1 MTLVKI
7 SNDNDEIMRSFVLGF
22 DYDTKVDDMIYN
34 NWSIYS
40 RNLVGSV
47 NLVVGQTF
55 TTKDNLINVVKQ

>member
-1 MTLVKI
+1 MTLVKT
-7 SNDNDEIMRSFVLGF
+7 SNDNDEILRSFVLGF

>member
-1 MTLVKI
+1 MTLVKT

-40 RNLVGSV
+40 RNLVGIV

-55 TTKDNLINVVKQ
+55 TTKNNLINVVKQ

>member
-1 MTLVKI
+1 MTLVKT

>member
-1 MTLVKI
+1 MHK
-7 SNDNDEIMRSFVLGF
+7 FVLGF

>member
-1 MTLVKI
+1 MTLVKT
-7 SNDNDEIMRSFVLGF
+7 SNDNDEIMRSFILGF

>member
-1 MTLVKI
+1 MTLVKT

-55 TTKDNLINVVKQ
+55 TTKNNLINVVK

>member
-1 MTLVKI
+1 MTLVKT

-47 NLVVGQTF
+47 NLIVGQTF